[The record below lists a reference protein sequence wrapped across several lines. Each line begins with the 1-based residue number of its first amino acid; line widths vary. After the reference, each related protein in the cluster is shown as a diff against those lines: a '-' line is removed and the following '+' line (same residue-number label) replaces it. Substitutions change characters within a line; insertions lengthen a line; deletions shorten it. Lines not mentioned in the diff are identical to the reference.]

1 MPTKIKNNT
10 AIKLKILQELTLM
23 SLKNLKAFFVK
34 TNLSK
39 APSEKQ

>member
-23 SLKNLKAFFVK
+23 SLELEGIFCKN
-34 TNLSK
+34 
-39 APSEKQ
+39 